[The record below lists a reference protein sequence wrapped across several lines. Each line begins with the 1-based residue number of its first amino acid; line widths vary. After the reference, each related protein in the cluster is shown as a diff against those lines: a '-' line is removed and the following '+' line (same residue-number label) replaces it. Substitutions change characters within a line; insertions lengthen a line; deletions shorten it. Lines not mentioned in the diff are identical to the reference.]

1 MNRIDELHKFG
12 QSLWYDNIQ
21 RSLLDNGQLKGMID
35 RGEIKGITSNPSIF
49 NNAIAKT
56 HDYDAVLKPLS
67 WSGLG
72 SEEIFWE
79 LAVKDIQDAADLFT
93 SLYES
98 TNHKDGYVSLEVN
111 PFLARDT
118 LGTIREARRLW
129 NKVNRPNLMIKIPAT
144 VEGLPAI
151 RQAIS
156 EGINVNVTLIFSLKR
171 YAAVMDAFITGLE
184 DRMAKGI
191 SLNSIASVASFF
203 VSRVDSKVD
212 TYLDEIIKGYKINS
226 DESLNRVQ
234 QCYGQAAVA
243 NARLAYELF
252 LSVFSSDRFKK
263 LQDLGA
269 QIQRPLWAST
279 STKNPNYRDV
289 IYIEELIGNDTVNT
303 VPPATL
309 TAFADH
315 GNSSITIDKNLAVS
329 KQKLQELEE
338 IGISMDKVTVE
349 LEEEGVKAFADAFS
363 ALMQSV
369 EQRRQEQISS
379 LGELPVA
386 VNQRLKKLEVDN
398 FVTRLFQHDPSLWTM
413 DEKGQAEIKIRMDWL
428 TAPWDSEGLLPTLN
442 TLLAEARLEGF
453 THALLLGMGGS
464 SLGPEVL
471 RLVNGAT
478 DFMGNSGLDLSVL
491 DSTNPDEV
499 LLAKERSPLGKT
511 LYIVASKSG
520 TTGEINAFFQFFWE
534 LASKEFGYEAGKHFL
549 AITDPDTKLDKLA
562 RERKFWKVINANPKV
577 GGRNSALTAFGL
589 VPAALLG
596 INVKELLSKAQSTA
610 ISCRPENSIYANP
623 GIVLGAVLAEAAT
636 IGQNKLTVVT
646 DSEWVS
652 FGNWLEQLVAESS
665 GKDGKGI
672 IPVATEP
679 QLSVSEY
686 GEDRLFV
693 YLGRNGATNQFC
705 NDLRQSGKPL
715 LVLDVD
721 SSLDLGSQFYLWE
734 IATAT
739 ACSILGV
746 NSFDQPDVQDAK
758 SRTLNGVAA
767 YQRTGK
773 LDFGQVIKIYPQGE
787 IYSNQ
792 DLEWSSSN
800 SILEAINLFVG
811 KLVKKG
817 DYVGINAFLPRTS
830 ATEKDLLQ
838 LRMQIS
844 KSHGNSVTLGF
855 GPRFLHSTGQLHKG
869 GPDSGIF
876 IEITADPE
884 MDFEIPNEGLTFGTL
899 SMAQALGDYEA
910 LVARGR
916 KVLRIHLHK
925 PSISEIF
932 KVEND

>member
-1 MNRIDELHKFG
+1 MNRIDELHKLG

-56 HDYDAVLKPLS
+56 HDYDAVLKPLA

-79 LAVKDIQDAADLFT
+79 LAVKDIQDAADLFVT
-93 SLYES
+93 VYENS
-98 TNHKDGYVSLEVN
+98 NHKDGYVSLEVS

-118 LGTIREARRLW
+118 QGTIREARRLW

-151 RQAIS
+151 RQSIS

-171 YAAVMDAFITGLE
+171 YAAVMDAFLSGLE
-184 DRMAKGI
+184 DRRAKGL

-212 TYLDEIIKGYKINS
+212 AYLDEVIKNVNNNS
-226 DESLNRVQ
+226 GELSNQVK
-234 QCYGQAAVA
+234 QCYGQAAIA

-263 LQDLGA
+263 LQDLDA
-269 QIQRPLWAST
+269 QFQRPLWAST

-329 KQKLQELEE
+329 KQKLQDLED
-338 IGISMDKVTVE
+338 IGISMEKVTSE

-363 ALMQSV
+363 ALLQSV
-369 EQRRQEQISS
+369 EQRRQEQISG
-379 LGELPVA
+379 LGELPLA
-386 VNQRLKKLEVDN
+386 VNKRLKKLEADN
-398 FVTRLFQHDPSLWTM
+398 FVTRLFNHDPSLWTM

-428 TAPWDSEGLLPTLN
+428 SAPWDSESLLQTLY
-442 TLLAEARLEGF
+442 TLLAEARSAGF

-464 SLGPEVL
+464 SLATEVL
-471 RLVNGAT
+471 RLVNGVS
-478 DFMGNSGLDLSVL
+478 DYQGNPGLDLSVL

-499 LLAKERSPLGKT
+499 MLAKERSPLGKT
-511 LYIVASKSG
+511 LFIVASKSG
-520 TTGEINAFFQFFWE
+520 TTGEINAFFQYFWE
-534 LASKEFGYEAGKHFL
+534 EITREFGLNAGKHFL
-549 AITDPDTKLDKLA
+549 AITDPDTKLDRLA
-562 RERKFWKVINANPKV
+562 RERKFWKVINANPRV

-596 INVKELLSKAQSTA
+596 LDVKELLFKAQSA
-610 ISCRPENSIYANP
+610 ASSCKPENTIYANP
-623 GIVLGAVLAEAAT
+623 GVVIGAVLAEAAMV
-636 IGQNKLTVVT
+636 GLDKLTVVT

-665 GKDGKGI
+665 GKDGHGI

-679 QLSVSEY
+679 QLAMSEY
-686 GEDRLFV
+686 GEDRLFI
-693 YLGRNGATNQFC
+693 YMGRNGAINQFC
-705 NDLRQSGKPL
+705 SDLRQSGKPL

-721 SSLDLGSQFYLWE
+721 SPLDLGSQFFLWE

-758 SRTLNGVAA
+758 TRTMNGIAA
-767 YQRTGK
+767 YQQTGK
-773 LDFGQVIKIYPQGE
+773 LDFGQVIKSYQQGE
-787 IYSNQ
+787 VFSNQ
-792 DLEWSSSN
+792 NLDWNSTN
-800 SILEAINLFVG
+800 SIREAIDLFLN

-817 DYVGINAFLPRTS
+817 DYIGINAFLPRPT
-830 ATEKDLLQ
+830 AIEKELQQ
-838 LRMQIS
+838 LRMQIN
-844 KSHGNSVTLGF
+844 KSYGNAVALGF

-884 MDFEIPNEGLTFGTL
+884 VDFEIPNEGLTFGTL

-916 KVLRIHLHK
+916 RVLRIHLHK
-925 PSISEIF
+925 PSISDIL
-932 KVEND
+932 KS